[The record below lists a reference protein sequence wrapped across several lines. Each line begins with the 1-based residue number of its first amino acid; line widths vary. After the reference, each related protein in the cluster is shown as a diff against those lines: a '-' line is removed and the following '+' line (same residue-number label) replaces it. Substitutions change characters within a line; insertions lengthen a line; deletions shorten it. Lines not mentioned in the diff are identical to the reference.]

1 MRVDIGIILSVL
13 SFSALAKVIPNDDFH
28 GSLLVRRA
36 VSPDT
41 TDLLWKR
48 ADGDDEQGSSPMD
61 LDIGAEAEAGA
72 SNNAEAGA
80 SASSYDSSPDH
91 PSGSGE
97 LSELDQTSDS
107 AEELYR
113 PSQKQLLIQRQGYM
127 PRSDKRSIKAVVKKV
142 TEAFEDEKVLI
153 KETIEDITHLVSR
166 IITNPRNVMK
176 ELKKIMRSITN
187 MFRLTQ
193 VSYNSDYKMLL
204 SEVKNPKNEA
214 CVKVTK
220 AYIHQMESGRDLAL
234 LSLKRIKSMIDSGSM
249 RPKETNPSEFSSSTL
264 NVRDRQEV
272 SSESSAEMLTESP

>member
-1 MRVDIGIILSVL
+1 M
-13 SFSALAKVIPNDDFH
+13 
-28 GSLLVRRA
+28 
-36 VSPDT
+36 
-41 TDLLWKR
+41 
-48 ADGDDEQGSSPMD
+48 
-61 LDIGAEAEAGA
+61 
-72 SNNAEAGA
+72 
-80 SASSYDSSPDH
+80 
-91 PSGSGE
+91 
-97 LSELDQTSDS
+97 
-107 AEELYR
+107 
-113 PSQKQLLIQRQGYM
+113 LIQRQGYM
-127 PRSDKRSIKAVVKKV
+127 PRSDKRSIQKAVKKV
-142 TEAFEDEKVLI
+142 TEAFEGENGEEFVTEVEAVLTYVLSSARRSLAAYNSQTSTPFFLFIPRGANQQSLTEKILDLHKDGKVLV
-153 KETIEDITHLVSR
+153 KETLEDITHLVSR
-166 IITNPRNVMK
+166 IITNPQKMMK

-204 SEVKNPKNEA
+204 SEVNNPKNEA